1 LTDGGEGGGR
11 SGVLTASE
19 QVDSDHNKA
28 LIDADRLLMQ
38 IIQTSI
44 SLIGFG
50 FTINAFFNDVAVKGL
65 AVDADR
71 AARGLGLALLC
82 LGLIFLC
89 MGTWNQAGYRHGL
102 WQRYHSQGGV
112 RGRQHLHRYSAAPS
126 FLLALML
133 LVVGLGALASI
144 VLRMMR

>member
-1 LTDGGEGGGR
+1 MNA
-11 SGVLTASE
+11 ASE
-19 QVDSDHNKA
+19 QVDIDHNKA

-65 AVDADR
+65 AVDADET
-71 AARGLGLALLC
+71 ARRLGLALLC
-82 LGLIFLC
+82 LGLIFLS
-89 MGTWNQAGYRHGL
+89 MGTWNQARYRHGL
-102 WQRYHSQGGV
+102 WERYRSLGGV
-112 RGRQHLHRYSAAPS
+112 RGRQRVHRYSAAPS
-126 FLLALML
+126 ILLALLL

-144 VLRMMR
+144 LLRMMR